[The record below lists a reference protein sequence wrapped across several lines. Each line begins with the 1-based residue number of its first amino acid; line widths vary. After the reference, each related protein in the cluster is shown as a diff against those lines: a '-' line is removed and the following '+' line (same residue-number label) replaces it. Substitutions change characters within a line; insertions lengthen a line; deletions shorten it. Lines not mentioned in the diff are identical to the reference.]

1 MKKKDQVTAA
11 EEQKE
16 AVQVKGKKRRA
27 REAQREIRWDR
38 LDNTAHLF
46 PVIAGESMSNVYRI
60 SVTLTEL
67 VDRELLQQALD
78 MVLPKFDGFNLRL
91 RQGVFWYYFEENGK
105 PAPRVRE
112 ESAFPCRYIRQNK
125 NHSYM
130 FRVTYYKY
138 RINLEV
144 FHVLTD
150 GMGGIN
156 FLKELTYQY
165 LRLAHP
171 KLREKVGDS
180 LSSDTSLNRE
190 DSFLKNYKH
199 SSQKGYQTKRA
210 YLLKGEKLPP
220 GEFGVMHGYMKI
232 PELKKV
238 CHAYGVSINEYLVA
252 VYVWSVYTECMH
264 GMPSE
269 RPVRVAVP
277 VNLRPYFNSI
287 TTKNFFVM
295 VSAEFHPTK
304 EIYTFEEVLKSVS
317 ESLRSQIGLVL
328 QEPFLFSRT
337 IAENIGV
344 CGADEAAIREAA
356 KTACIADD
364 IEGFANGY
372 ETMVGE
378 RGVTLSGGQKQRVA
392 IARMLTKKTP
402 IMVFD
407 DSLSAVDTQTDE
419 KIRTAL
425 GRDLAGTTT
434 IIISHRITTLMDC
447 DNVLVLEHGKLLQY
461 GPPQTL
467 LQADGLFRQ
476 IYDMQM
482 SIGEEEPA

>member
-1 MKKKDQVTAA
+1 MKKREMKSAA
-11 EEQKE
+11 
-16 AVQVKGKKRRA
+16 GKKS
-27 REAQREIRWDR
+27 EASKNKKKERQVSKEIRWDR

-67 VDRELLQQALD
+67 VQPELLQQALD
-78 MVLPKFDGFNLRL
+78 IVLPKFDGFNLRL

-112 ESAFPCRYIRQNK
+112 EVNFPCRFIQQNK
-125 NHSYM
+125 NQSYM

-171 KLREKVGDS
+171 ELKEQVGDF
-180 LSSDTSLNRE
+180 LSSDTSMNRE
-190 DSFLKNYKH
+190 DSFLKNYKK
-199 SSQKGYQTKRA
+199 SCKKGYQTKRA
-210 YLLKGEKLPP
+210 YLIKGEKLPA
-220 GEFGVMHGYMKI
+220 GEFGVMHGYMQI
-232 PELKKV
+232 PELKEV
-238 CHAYGVSINEYLVA
+238 CHSYGVSINEYLVG

-269 RPVRVAVP
+269 QPIRVAVP

-304 EIYTFEEVLKSVS
+304 DIYTFEEVLHIVS
-317 ESLRSQIGLVL
+317 ESLRSQINKENL
-328 QEPFLFSRT
+328 EKLFSYNVSNEKLL
-337 IAENIGV
+337 IARAVPLFLKNIAMRYVYTTSALANTATVTNIGNITV
-344 CGADEAAIREAA
+344 AEEYQPYVEMFHAYLAMSKGQHLKGTICSYG
-356 KTACIADD
+356 KTLVFSFSYDLVD
-364 IEGFANGY
+364 PSVQRGFF
-372 ETMVGE
+372 
-378 RGVTLSGGQKQRVA
+378 RK
-392 IARMLTKKTP
+392 
-402 IMVFD
+402 
-407 DSLSAVDTQTDE
+407 
-419 KIRTAL
+419 
-425 GRDLAGTTT
+425 LA
-434 IIISHRITTLMDC
+434 
-447 DNVLVLEHGKLLQY
+447 
-461 GPPQTL
+461 
-467 LQADGLFRQ
+467 ADGVHVE
-476 IYDMQM
+476 IDTNGVNYD
-482 SIGEEEPA
+482 